1 MVMQYAYIGAGL
13 AAIYFFFT
21 DARVMIALA
30 VASLIAYLLER
41 SGVIQQGPITAMAR
55 YFLAIAA
62 FVAIPIL
69 LILAFG
75 R

>member
-1 MVMQYAYIGAGL
+1 
-13 AAIYFFFT
+13 
-21 DARVMIALA
+21 MIALA
-30 VASLIAYLLER
+30 VASLVAWLLER

-55 YFLAIAA
+55 YLLAIAA
-62 FVAIPIL
+62 FIAVPIL

>member
-1 MVMQYAYIGAGL
+1 MTRDETLKAAG
-13 AAIYFFFT
+13 
-21 DARVMIALA
+21 DAV
-30 VASLIAYLLER
+30 VSLIAWLLER

-62 FVAIPIL
+62 FIAVPIL